1 MSTPLVRC
9 ETIPHDVT
17 PPISPGAYIPTEVT
31 PPTSPSYKP
40 VLSPARYSPY
50 NPYPDH
56 TYQPSYPSY
65 RPPSPTE
72 SPKPIFTVVRVISEP
87 LKHDNE
93 ICPLTRDNWICPE
106 CMALLKE
113 EDKPFVRD
121 WAVQNFPY
129 DTRRLVAFM
138 IKHPECT
145 NFPLT
150 KWRDNLDVHARDMYE
165 SIQYSMKAYDAK
177 MKEKARTDDIA
188 AWTQELVAD
197 SKRRKGSTE
206 VSEET
211 MAWRQGMKDSDPN
224 FYGTTDEEEDEKEEA
239 RRAKDRRRSKK
250 ARTAKIAKSVE
261 PKTAAGGQVA
271 SLMERRKDWRGS
283 KPPLAGLKIPEF
295 TKWVED
301 PPVEPTYTPYTAFDP
316 NSTSHTEFDPNSS
329 P

>member
-17 PPISPGAYIPTEVT
+17 PPTEVT

-50 NPYPDH
+50 NPYPDPN
-56 TYQPSYPSY
+56 YQPSYPSY
-65 RPPSPTE
+65 RPPSP
-72 SPKPIFTVVRVISEP
+72 IFTVVRVVSEP

-121 WAVQNFPY
+121 WAIQNFPY
-129 DTRRLVAFM
+129 DTRRLVGFM

-145 NFPLT
+145 NYPFP
-150 KWRDNLDVHARDMYE
+150 KWRANLDVHARDMYE
-165 SIQYSMKAYDAK
+165 SIQHSMKAYDAK
-177 MKEKARTDDIA
+177 MKEKTRKDDIA
-188 AWTQELVAD
+188 AWTQELVAG
-197 SKRRKGSTE
+197 SKGLRGSTE
-206 VSEET
+206 LSEET

-224 FYGTTDEEEDEKEEA
+224 FYGTTDEEEDEKEETL
-239 RRAKDRRRSKK
+239 RAKDRRRAKK
-250 ARTAKIAKSVE
+250 ARTAKSAKSVE
-261 PKTAAGGQVA
+261 PKTAAGAQVA
-271 SLMERRKDWRGS
+271 SLMERRKDWRAA
-283 KPPLAGLKIPEF
+283 KTPLADLTIPEF
-295 TKWVED
+295 TKWVKD
-301 PPVEPTYTPYTAFDP
+301 PQVEPAYTPYTAFDP
-316 NSTSHTEFDPNSS
+316 NSS